1 MMRVLKVEQSTMVI
15 EINYDDVGILHYALY
30 DYLVKVEAR
39 LKRKGM
45 PKDKLEK
52 LQALKD
58 NLQSMV
64 ETINGLI

>member
-1 MMRVLKVEQSTMVI
+1 MRILKVEKSGVVI
-15 EINYDDVGILHYALY
+15 EINDDDVGILHYALY

-39 LKRKGM
+39 LKQ
-45 PKDKLEK
+45 KDQPNLKLKK

-64 ETINGLI
+64 ETINGVI